1 MKTIL
6 SCCLVIILAVSCQMK
21 QKQNQNS
28 DDSIAE
34 NMSVDGTETC
44 IVDTVKATA
53 IFWIDKAEAKHCKDS
68 GLRTIKAK
76 VFIHEDG
83 KVEFESFVKKQSIG
97 LEKYIEKRIYTARR
111 TIRSASLHAGEA
123 ERKVT
128 THQISFGKRISFYL

>member
-44 IVDTVKATA
+44 I
-53 IFWIDKAEAKHCKDS
+53 
-68 GLRTIKAK
+68 GRY
-76 VFIHEDG
+76 G
-83 KVEFESFVKKQSIG
+83 KGYRYLLDRQS
-97 LEKYIEKRIYTARR
+97 
-111 TIRSASLHAGEA
+111 RSQALQ
-123 ERKVT
+123 R
-128 THQISFGKRISFYL
+128 FGAPYD

>member
-53 IFWIDKAEAKHCKDS
+53 IF
-68 GLRTIKAK
+68 G
-76 VFIHEDG
+76 
-83 KVEFESFVKKQSIG
+83 
-97 LEKYIEKRIYTARR
+97 
-111 TIRSASLHAGEA
+111 
-123 ERKVT
+123 
-128 THQISFGKRISFYL
+128 